1 MSVAHTETASFF
13 REHDRGAG
21 GGPLR
26 VTLVQSSLRVSVSYR
41 RHRSLFALVVFG
53 NSIVLTTVNCIVV
66 ARVALIIG
74 GKSRFIPQNLIV
86 GYFCREI

>member
-1 MSVAHTETASFF
+1 MSIAHTEAASFF
-13 REHDRGAG
+13 REHDGGAG

-26 VTLVQSSLRVSVSYR
+26 VTLVQSSLGIGVPDGRDR
-41 RHRSLFALVVFG
+41 CLNALVVFG
-53 NSIVLTTVNCIVV
+53 NSVVLTTVNCIVV